1 MGVILIPHHCC
12 YCSHL
17 YSKLVLALV
26 FSNIF
31 LILIFTSV
39 LILLTFTTVLLVI
52 FAIIFILL
60 ILTIDLIS
68 FILITFFI
76 LIAIILLFITVSIVF
91 KVNPS
96 FCLHQF
102 PYFTHVICINFLILP
117 MSYASISLF
126 YPCHMHHYPHSP
138 HLHNKLHALSFAAPL
153 PLLFSKSALD
163 IVFNAS

>member
-91 KVNPS
+91 KVNHS

-102 PYFTHVICINFLILP
+102 PYVICINFLILP

-138 HLHNKLHALSFAAPL
+138 HLHIKLHALSFAAPL
-153 PLLFSKSALD
+153 PLLFPKSALD